1 MDFWRIL
8 RSSLRWSFH
17 LFASLNLPWLTLG
30 VLTTSSSHFQ
40 SQIDV
45 IDVSFTFCPWVQPKM
60 APHNL
65 PIPKRTFLPW
75 QTQHVKV
82 PTLEEQLVPRAYLL
96 LPNMGLSRKFTKL
109 DQGSSPL
116 HLMLDSHLQDKR
128 SRSILLEVPQ
138 GRIKYIYY
146 QSGDLFLPAQHL
158 TNFEAKKLGYRKT
171 SAVLLH
177 CCSWFDIFAMVHPK
191 KIPCGL
197 ASLVSFK

>member
-1 MDFWRIL
+1 
-8 RSSLRWSFH
+8 
-17 LFASLNLPWLTLG
+17 
-30 VLTTSSSHFQ
+30 
-40 SQIDV
+40 
-45 IDVSFTFCPWVQPKM
+45 M

-65 PIPKRTFLPW
+65 PPIPKRTFLPW

-109 DQGSSPL
+109 DQG
-116 HLMLDSHLQDKR
+116 HLLCTSCQTHISKTKR

-191 KIPCGL
+191 KFPCGL
-197 ASLVSFK
+197 ASLVSLKQVWRQCQGLVWRLLGWLRSPLHRL